1 MIMAGTYAIANTLAD
16 MAYAMIDKRIRY
28 D

>member
-1 MIMAGTYAIANTLAD
+1 MAGTYAIANTLAD